1 MTFWNFKSQT
11 NDDVAELSVYGDIGE
26 WLDVDSREFTSQLK
40 GITAKRL
47 NVRINSGGGSVF
59 TAQAILSSL
68 RRHSAEVVVYIDGL
82 AASAASVI
90 AMAGD
95 RVIMPANAMMMIHNP
110 WTGTY
115 GEAKDMRKMAD
126 TLDSVRDSIVAAYR
140 EKTGLE
146 DSAIIELMD
155 AETWMTG
162 EEAVANGFADE
173 LEVTHKVAASVNRGN
188 MIVNGLEIKADR
200 YKNLPGMIDK
210 IQPAQEENPAKVTDN
225 RTGNVPGDKTEEKKE
240 IKPMNLEQLKAEHPD
255 LYKQVH
261 DEGAQAGVNKERERI
276 QAIED
281 MAMKGHETLIAKAK
295 FETGVSAEALAVQIV
310 KAEKAKAD
318 TFLSNRKADADEIKD
333 GADSSDSNEGLET
346 PDDKKAAADQA
357 ELDEIVNAA
366 KAGFNSRRPK
376 SK

>member
-1 MTFWNFKSQT
+1 MTFWNFKAKS
-11 NDDVAELSVYGDIGE
+11 NDDIAELSVYGDIGE

-40 GITAKRL
+40 QITAKKI

-68 RRHSAEVVVYIDGL
+68 RRHNAEITVYIDGL

-162 EEAVANGFADE
+162 AEAVELGFADE
-173 LEVTHKVAASVNRGN
+173 VEVTQRVAASANHGN
-188 MIVNGLEIKADR
+188 MLVNGLSIEASR
-200 YKNLPGMIDK
+200 YKKLAKIIDTLPT
-210 IQPAQEENPAKVTDN
+210 AQESTKP
-225 RTGNVPGDKTEEKKE
+225 TGVVAGKTEEKKE
-240 IKPMNLEQLKAEHPD
+240 IKSMNLEQLKAEHPD
-255 LYKQVH
+255 LYNQVI
-261 DEGAQAGVNKERERI
+261 EQGAQAGADKERARI
-276 QAIED
+276 KAIED

-333 GADSSDSNEGLET
+333 GADSSDANKGRET
-346 PDDKKAAADQA
+346 SAD
-357 ELDEIVNAA
+357 
-366 KAGFNSRRPK
+366 
-376 SK
+376 